1 MKKKENTSETVND
14 EREKLRLLR
23 RDLAQDL
30 IKGPE
35 RLIIDRGSDEQLDQ
49 LNLVYEL
56 LSDGRLDKAS
66 LKIIANEVQRHP
78 SQFYLKYYEELYRL
92 LRIER
97 DPKVY
102 YKPRI
107 IADITNEVIY
117 GRFEKSILPSLR
129 IRNNY
134 VAYCIRAN
142 KHYQLLTSEGILILQ
157 NFISESIEA
166 MIECTDYYQ
175 FRLLMFTRH
184 GVPYQTEMYKS

>member
-1 MKKKENTSETVND
+1 MKEEEKKTEIISGQQEGLKV
-14 EREKLRLLR
+14 LR

-35 RLIIDRGSDEQLDQ
+35 RLIVDKGSDEQLDQ

-56 LSDGRLDKAS
+56 LREGKIDKTS
-66 LKIIANEVQRHP
+66 LKIIANKVQRHP

-92 LRIER
+92 LVIDR
-97 DPKVY
+97 DPKIY
-102 YKPRI
+102 FKPKI
-107 IADITNEVIY
+107 IAEITNELIY
-117 GRFEKSILPSLR
+117 GRFEKSVLPSLR

-157 NFISESIEA
+157 QFISQSIDA
-166 MIECTDYYQ
+166 MMECQDYYQ
-175 FRLLMFTRH
+175 FRLLMYSRH
-184 GVPYQTEMYKS
+184 NVQYQKDLFKS